1 MKSSTAYPW
10 CLRGVRSTSN
20 ERTRSVGIVG
30 DGWFGDAA
38 VDSDEER
45 PMWGGSGWWSEGE
58 QQPALT
64 AEEPDL
70 RLTLPSPVICRG
82 FRQSLSQT

>member
-30 DGWFGDAA
+30 DGEGVLWCIRG
-38 VDSDEER
+38 VGE
-45 PMWGGSGWWSEGE
+45 GGSVLYYWAGGGIVLCDGTWT
-58 QQPALT
+58 ALGS
-64 AEEPDL
+64 
-70 RLTLPSPVICRG
+70 RVWR
-82 FRQSLSQT
+82 